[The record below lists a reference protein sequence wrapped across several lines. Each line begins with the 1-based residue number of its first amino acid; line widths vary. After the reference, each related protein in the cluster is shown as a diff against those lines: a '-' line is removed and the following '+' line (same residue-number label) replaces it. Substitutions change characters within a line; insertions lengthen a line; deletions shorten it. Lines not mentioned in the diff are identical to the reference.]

1 MHPLVEFGLPRK
13 GRYPSSGKPC
23 GPGGN
28 GGFLDFLAAHKNQN
42 NTANIETI
50 AVGFALESSSL
61 SLLALHHRDHMAE
74 TVFNMSAFVNV
85 KKKMQELRIG
95 N

>member
-1 MHPLVEFGLPRK
+1 MVPRK
-13 GRYPSSGKPC
+13 GRYPSSGKPR

-42 NTANIETI
+42 NTANIETK
-50 AVGFALESSSL
+50 AVRFALESSSL
-61 SLLALHHRDHMAE
+61 SLLAVHHRDHMAE

-85 KKKMQELRIG
+85 KRKMQELRIG